1 MKILIL
7 GSSGVLSKTL
17 QLYLSKKNIDFLT
30 ISRERNSNRNF
41 YLKDISNFKNLEQ
54 LIFKIKPKYIINC
67 IGVTKFNNT
76 YKNKK
81 LTILLNTKMPI
92 YLAELCKLNKIYF
105 LHISTDCVF
114 SGKKGNYSDNS
125 YKDTK
130 DLYGLSKNKGEVKN
144 KFTTTIRTSFIGPEL
159 NTKKSLLSWFLNEKK
174 FVRGYGKA
182 FFSGITSLELS
193 KIIYNYFIKK
203 NILQNKIINIGS
215 RRTSKFTL
223 LTKIRKI
230 FKKNINIV
238 RYQNFIIDRSLDSKK
253 FRKLTRY
260 KVVKWDKMLLELK
273 RFMISNNYK
282 F

>member
-7 GSSGVLSKTL
+7 GSSGILSKTL

-41 YLKDISNFKNLEQ
+41 YLKNISNFKNLEQ

>member
-7 GSSGVLSKTL
+7 GSSGILSKTL

-174 FVRGYGKA
+174 FVRGYSKA
-182 FFSGITSLELS
+182 FFSGITSLELC

>member
-7 GSSGVLSKTL
+7 GSSGILSRTL
-17 QLYLSKKNIDFLT
+17 QLYLSKKNLYFLT
-30 ISRERNSNRNF
+30 ISREKNNNRNVN
-41 YLKDISNFKNLEQ
+41 LKNISNFKNLEQ
-54 LIFKIKPKYIINC
+54 LILKIRPTHIINC
-67 IGVTKFNNT
+67 IGITKFNNT

-81 LTILLNTKMPI
+81 LTVLLNTKMPI
-92 YLAELCKLNKIYF
+92 YLAELCKLNKIYL

-125 YKDTK
+125 YKDSK

-144 KFTTTIRTSFIGPEL
+144 KFTATIRTSFIGPEL

-174 FVRGYGKA
+174 FVKGYSKA
-182 FFSGITSLELS
+182 FFSGITSLELC

-215 RRTSKFTL
+215 RRISKFTL

-253 FRKLTRY
+253 FRKLTSY
-260 KVVKWDKMLLELK
+260 KVVKWDKMLSELK
-273 RFMISNNYK
+273 KFMINNKYK

>member
-7 GSSGVLSKTL
+7 GSTGVLGKTL

-30 ISRERNSNRNF
+30 LSRGKSKNRNIN
-41 YLKDISNFKNLEQ
+41 LKNFSNFKKLEQ
-54 LIFKIKPKYIINC
+54 IISKIKPTHIINC

-81 LTILLNTKMPI
+81 LTISLNTKMPI
-92 YLAELCKLNKIYF
+92 YLAKFCKLNKIYL

-125 YKDTK
+125 VKDSK

-144 KFTTTIRTSFIGPEL
+144 KFTSTIRTSFIGPEL

-174 FVRGYGKA
+174 FVRGYSKA
-182 FFSGITSLELS
+182 FFSGLTSLELC
-193 KIIYNYFIKK
+193 KIIDNYFIKK

-215 RRTSKFTL
+215 RRISKFIL
-223 LTKIRKI
+223 LTKIRMI
-230 FKKNINIV
+230 FKKKIDIV

-253 FRKLTRY
+253 FRKLSNY

-273 RFMISNNYK
+273 KFMINNNYK

>member
-7 GSSGVLSKTL
+7 GSSGILGKTL

-41 YLKDISNFKNLEQ
+41 YLKNISNFKNLEQ

-144 KFTTTIRTSFIGPEL
+144 KFTATIRTSFIGPEL
-159 NTKKSLLSWFLNEKK
+159 NTKKSLLSWFLNEKN
-174 FVRGYGKA
+174 FVRGYSKA
-182 FFSGITSLELS
+182 FFSGLTSLELC

-215 RRTSKFTL
+215 RRISKFTL

-230 FKKNINIV
+230 FKKKINIV
-238 RYQNFIIDRSLDSKK
+238 RYQNFTIDRSLDSKK
-253 FRKLTRY
+253 FRKLTSY
-260 KVVKWDKMLLELK
+260 KIVNWDKMLLELK
-273 RFMISNNYK
+273 KFMINNKYK

>member
-7 GSSGVLSKTL
+7 GSSGILSKTL

-174 FVRGYGKA
+174 FVRGYSKA
-182 FFSGITSLELS
+182 FFSGLTSLELS

-215 RRTSKFTL
+215 RRISKFTL

-273 RFMISNNYK
+273 RFMINNNYK

>member
-7 GSSGVLSKTL
+7 GSTGVLGKTL

-30 ISRERNSNRNF
+30 LSREKSKNRNIN
-41 YLKDISNFKNLEQ
+41 LKNFSNFKKLEQ
-54 LIFKIKPKYIINC
+54 IISKIKPTHIINC

-81 LTILLNTKMPI
+81 LTISLNTKMPI
-92 YLAELCKLNKIYF
+92 YLAKFCKLNKIYL

-125 YKDTK
+125 VKDSK

-144 KFTTTIRTSFIGPEL
+144 KFTSTIRTSFIGPEL

-174 FVRGYGKA
+174 FVRGYSKA
-182 FFSGITSLELS
+182 FFSGLTSLELC
-193 KIIYNYFIKK
+193 KIIDNYFIKK

-215 RRTSKFTL
+215 RRISKFIL
-223 LTKIRKI
+223 FSL
-230 FKKNINIV
+230 KKPQS
-238 RYQNFIIDRSLDSKK
+238 Y
-253 FRKLTRY
+253 
-260 KVVKWDKMLLELK
+260 
-273 RFMISNNYK
+273 ISNSIFTNHLK
-282 F
+282 S

>member
-7 GSSGVLSKTL
+7 GSSGILSKTL

-273 RFMISNNYK
+273 RFMINNNYK

>member
-7 GSSGVLSKTL
+7 GSSGILGKTL

-30 ISRERNSNRNF
+30 ISREKNNNRNIT
-41 YLKDISNFKNLEQ
+41 LKNISNFKNLEE
-54 LIFKIKPKYIINC
+54 LIFKIGPTHIINC

-81 LTILLNTKMPI
+81 ITVSLNTKMPI
-92 YLAELCKLNKIYF
+92 YLAEFCKLNKIYL

-114 SGKKGNYSDNS
+114 SGEKGNYSDNS
-125 YKDTK
+125 YKDSK
-130 DLYGLSKNKGEVKN
+130 DLYGLSKNIGEVKN
-144 KFTTTIRTSFIGPEL
+144 KFTGTIRTSFIGPEL

-174 FVRGYGKA
+174 FVRGYSKA
-182 FFSGITSLELS
+182 FFSGLTSLELC

-215 RRTSKFTL
+215 RRISKFTL

-230 FKKNINIV
+230 FKKKINIV
-238 RYQNFIIDRSLDSKK
+238 RYQNFTIDRSLDSKK
-253 FRKLTRY
+253 FRKLTGY
-260 KVVKWDKMLLELK
+260 KVVGWDKMLLELK
-273 RFMISNNYK
+273 RFMIINNYK

>member
-7 GSSGVLSKTL
+7 GSSGILGKTL

-30 ISRERNSNRNF
+30 ISREKNNNKNIT
-41 YLKDISNFKNLEQ
+41 LKNISNFNNLEE
-54 LIFKIKPKYIINC
+54 LIFKIRPTHIINC

-81 LTILLNTKMPI
+81 ITVSLNTKMPI
-92 YLAELCKLNKIYF
+92 YLAEFCKLNKIYL

-114 SGKKGNYSDNS
+114 SGEKGNYSDNS
-125 YKDTK
+125 YKDSK

-144 KFTTTIRTSFIGPEL
+144 KFTATIRTSFIGPEL
-159 NTKKSLLSWFLNEKK
+159 NTKKSLLSWFLNEEN
-174 FVRGYGKA
+174 FVRGYSKA
-182 FFSGITSLELS
+182 FFSGLTSLELC

-215 RRTSKFTL
+215 RRISKFTL

-230 FKKNINIV
+230 FKKKINIV
-238 RYQNFIIDRSLDSKK
+238 RYQNFTIDRSLDSKK
-253 FRKLTRY
+253 FRKLTGY
-260 KVVKWDKMLLELK
+260 KVVGWDKMLLELK
-273 RFMISNNYK
+273 RFMVNNNYK

>member
-7 GSSGVLSKTL
+7 GSSGILSRTL

-30 ISRERNSNRNF
+30 ISREKNNSRNVN
-41 YLKDISNFKNLEQ
+41 LKNISNFKNLEQ
-54 LIFKIKPKYIINC
+54 LIFKIRPTHIINC
-67 IGVTKFNNT
+67 IGITKFNNK

-81 LTILLNTKMPI
+81 LTISLNTKMPI
-92 YLAELCKLNKIYF
+92 YLAELCKFNKIYL

-114 SGKKGNYSDNS
+114 SGKKGDYSDNS

-144 KFTTTIRTSFIGPEL
+144 KFTATIRTSFIGPEL

-174 FVRGYGKA
+174 FVRGYSKA
-182 FFSGITSLELS
+182 FFSGLTSLELC

-215 RRTSKFTL
+215 RRISKFTL

-253 FRKLTRY
+253 FRKLTSY

-273 RFMISNNYK
+273 KFMINNKYK

>member
-1 MKILIL
+1 MKTLIL
-7 GSSGVLSKTL
+7 GSSGILSKTL
-17 QLYLSKKNIDFLT
+17 QLYLDKKNIDFLT
-30 ISRERNSNRNF
+30 ISREKNNYRNNN
-41 YLKDISNFKNLEQ
+41 LKNISNFKNLEQ
-54 LIFKIKPKYIINC
+54 LIFKIRPTHIINC

-81 LTILLNTKMPI
+81 LTVLLNTKMPI
-92 YLAELCKLNKIYF
+92 YLAKLCKINKIYL

-144 KFTTTIRTSFIGPEL
+144 KFTATIRTSFIGPEL

-174 FVRGYGKA
+174 FVRGYSKA
-182 FFSGITSLELS
+182 FFSGITSLELC

-215 RRTSKFTL
+215 RRISKFTL

-230 FKKNINIV
+230 FKKDINIV

-253 FRKLTRY
+253 FRKLTSY

-273 RFMISNNYK
+273 KFMINNKYK

>member
-7 GSSGVLSKTL
+7 GSSGILSKTL

-215 RRTSKFTL
+215 RRISKFTL

>member
-7 GSSGVLSKTL
+7 GSSGILSKTL

-41 YLKDISNFKNLEQ
+41 YLKNISNFKNLEQ

-144 KFTTTIRTSFIGPEL
+144 KFTATIRTSFIGPEL
-159 NTKKSLLSWFLNEKK
+159 NTKKSLLSWFLNEEN
-174 FVRGYGKA
+174 FVRGYNKA
-182 FFSGITSLELS
+182 FFSGLTSLELC

-215 RRTSKFTL
+215 RRISKFTL

-230 FKKNINIV
+230 FKKKINIV
-238 RYQNFIIDRSLDSKK
+238 RYQNFTIDRSLDSKK
-253 FRKLTRY
+253 FRKLTGY
-260 KVVKWDKMLLELK
+260 KVVGWDKMLLELK
-273 RFMISNNYK
+273 RFMINNNYK

>member
-1 MKILIL
+1 MKTLIL
-7 GSSGVLSKTL
+7 GSSGILSKTL
-17 QLYLSKKNIDFLT
+17 QLYLDKKNIDFLT
-30 ISRERNSNRNF
+30 ISREKNNHRNNN
-41 YLKDISNFKNLEQ
+41 LKNISNFKNLEQ
-54 LIFKIKPKYIINC
+54 LIFKIRPTHIINC

-81 LTILLNTKMPI
+81 LTVLLNTKMPI
-92 YLAELCKLNKIYF
+92 YLAKLCKINKIYL

-144 KFTTTIRTSFIGPEL
+144 KFTATIRTSFIGPEL
-159 NTKKSLLSWFLNEKK
+159 NTKKSLLNWFLNEKK
-174 FVRGYGKA
+174 FVRGYSKA
-182 FFSGITSLELS
+182 FFSGITSLELC

-215 RRTSKFTL
+215 RRISKFTL

-230 FKKNINIV
+230 FKKDINIV

-253 FRKLTRY
+253 FRKLTSY

-273 RFMISNNYK
+273 KFMINNKYK

>member
-1 MKILIL
+1 MKTLIL
-7 GSSGVLSKTL
+7 GSSGILSKTL
-17 QLYLSKKNIDFLT
+17 QLYLDKKNIDFLT
-30 ISRERNSNRNF
+30 ISREKNNHRNNN
-41 YLKDISNFKNLEQ
+41 LKNISNFKNLEQ
-54 LIFKIKPKYIINC
+54 LIFKIRPTHIINC

-81 LTILLNTKMPI
+81 LTVLLNTKMPI
-92 YLAELCKLNKIYF
+92 YLAKLCKINKIYL

-144 KFTTTIRTSFIGPEL
+144 KFTATIRTSFIGPEL
-159 NTKKSLLSWFLNEKK
+159 NTKKSLLSWFLNEEN
-174 FVRGYGKA
+174 FVRGYSKA
-182 FFSGITSLELS
+182 FFSGLTSLELC

-215 RRTSKFTL
+215 RRISKFTL

-253 FRKLTRY
+253 FRKLTGY

>member
-7 GSSGVLSKTL
+7 GSSGILGKTL

-30 ISRERNSNRNF
+30 ISREKNNNKNIT
-41 YLKDISNFKNLEQ
+41 LKNISNFNNLEE
-54 LIFKIKPKYIINC
+54 LIFKIRPTHIINC

-81 LTILLNTKMPI
+81 ITVSLNTKMPI
-92 YLAELCKLNKIYF
+92 YLAELCKLNKIYL

-114 SGKKGNYSDNS
+114 SGEKGNYSDNS
-125 YKDTK
+125 YKDSK

-144 KFTTTIRTSFIGPEL
+144 KFTATIRTSFIGPEL
-159 NTKKSLLSWFLNEKK
+159 NTKKSLLSWFLNEEN
-174 FVRGYGKA
+174 FVRGYSKA
-182 FFSGITSLELS
+182 FFSGLTSLELC

-215 RRTSKFTL
+215 RRISKFTL

-230 FKKNINIV
+230 FKKKINIV
-238 RYQNFIIDRSLDSKK
+238 RYQNFTIDRSLDSKK
-253 FRKLTRY
+253 FRKLTGY
-260 KVVKWDKMLLELK
+260 KVVGWDKMLLELK
-273 RFMISNNYK
+273 RFMINNNYK

>member
-7 GSSGVLSKTL
+7 GSSGILGKTL

-30 ISRERNSNRNF
+30 ISREKNNNKNIT
-41 YLKDISNFKNLEQ
+41 LKNISNFNNLEE
-54 LIFKIKPKYIINC
+54 LIFKIRPTHIINC

-81 LTILLNTKMPI
+81 LTVLLNTKMPI
-92 YLAELCKLNKIYF
+92 YLAKLCKLNKIYL

-144 KFTTTIRTSFIGPEL
+144 KFTATIRTSFIGPEL

-174 FVRGYGKA
+174 FVRGYSKA
-182 FFSGITSLELS
+182 FFSGLTSLELC

-215 RRTSKFTL
+215 KRISKFTL

-253 FRKLTRY
+253 FRKLTSY

-273 RFMISNNYK
+273 KFMINNKYK

>member
-7 GSSGVLSKTL
+7 GSSGILSRTL

-30 ISRERNSNRNF
+30 ISREKNNNKNVN
-41 YLKDISNFKNLEQ
+41 LKNISNFKNLEE
-54 LIFKIKPKYIINC
+54 LIFKIRPTHIINC
-67 IGVTKFNNT
+67 IGITKFNNT

-81 LTILLNTKMPI
+81 LTVLLNTKMPI
-92 YLAELCKLNKIYF
+92 YLAGLCKLNKIYL

-125 YKDTK
+125 YKDTN

-144 KFTTTIRTSFIGPEL
+144 KFTATIRTSFIGPEL

-174 FVRGYGKA
+174 FVRGYSKA
-182 FFSGITSLELS
+182 FFSGITSLELC
-193 KIIYNYFIKK
+193 KIIYNCFIKK
-203 NILQNKIINIGS
+203 NILQNKIINIGT
-215 RRTSKFTL
+215 RRISKFTL

-230 FKKNINIV
+230 FKKKIDIV
-238 RYQNFIIDRSLDSKK
+238 RYQNFTIDRSLDSKK
-253 FRKLTRY
+253 FRKLTSY
-260 KVVKWDKMLLELK
+260 KIVNRDKMLLELK
-273 RFMISNNYK
+273 KFMINNKYK

>member
-7 GSSGVLSKTL
+7 GSSGILSKTL
-17 QLYLSKKNIDFLT
+17 QLYLDKKNIDFLT
-30 ISRERNSNRNF
+30 ISREKNNHRNNN
-41 YLKDISNFKNLEQ
+41 LKNISNFKNLEQ
-54 LIFKIKPKYIINC
+54 LIFKIRPTHIINC

-76 YKNKK
+76 YKNKR
-81 LTILLNTKMPI
+81 LTVLLNTKMPI
-92 YLAELCKLNKIYF
+92 YLAELCKFNKIYL

-144 KFTTTIRTSFIGPEL
+144 KFTATIRTSFIGPEL

-174 FVRGYGKA
+174 FVRGYSKA
-182 FFSGITSLELS
+182 FFSGITSLELC

-215 RRTSKFTL
+215 RRISKFTL

-253 FRKLTRY
+253 FRKLTSY

-273 RFMISNNYK
+273 KFMINNKYK

>member
-7 GSSGVLSKTL
+7 GSTGVLGKTL

-30 ISRERNSNRNF
+30 LSREKSKNRNIN
-41 YLKDISNFKNLEQ
+41 LKNFSNFKKLEQ
-54 LIFKIKPKYIINC
+54 IISKIKPTHIINC

-81 LTILLNTKMPI
+81 LTISLNTKMPI
-92 YLAELCKLNKIYF
+92 YLAKFCKLNKIYL

-125 YKDTK
+125 VKDSK

-144 KFTTTIRTSFIGPEL
+144 KFTSTIRTSFIGPEL

-174 FVRGYGKA
+174 FVRGYSKA
-182 FFSGITSLELS
+182 FFSGLTSLELC
-193 KIIYNYFIKK
+193 KIIDNYFIKK

-215 RRTSKFTL
+215 RRISKFIL
-223 LTKIRKI
+223 LTKIRMI
-230 FKKNINIV
+230 FKKKIEIV

-253 FRKLTRY
+253 FRKLSNY

-273 RFMISNNYK
+273 KFMINNNYK

>member
-7 GSSGVLSKTL
+7 GSTGVLGKTL

-30 ISRERNSNRNF
+30 LSREKSKNRNIN
-41 YLKDISNFKNLEQ
+41 LKNFSNFKKLEQ
-54 LIFKIKPKYIINC
+54 IISKIKPTHIINC

-81 LTILLNTKMPI
+81 LTISLNTKMPI
-92 YLAELCKLNKIYF
+92 YLAKFCKLNEIYL

-125 YKDTK
+125 VKDSK

-144 KFTTTIRTSFIGPEL
+144 KFASTIRTSFIGPEL

-174 FVRGYGKA
+174 FVRGYSKA
-182 FFSGITSLELS
+182 FFSGLTSLELC
-193 KIIYNYFIKK
+193 KIIDNYFIKK

-215 RRTSKFTL
+215 RRISKFIL
-223 LTKIRKI
+223 LTKIRMI
-230 FKKNINIV
+230 FKKKIDIV

-253 FRKLTRY
+253 FRKLSNY

-273 RFMISNNYK
+273 KFMINNNYK

>member
-1 MKILIL
+1 MRILIL
-7 GSSGVLSKTL
+7 GSTGVLGKTL

-30 ISRERNSNRNF
+30 LSREKSKNRNIN
-41 YLKDISNFKNLEQ
+41 LKNFSNFKKLGQ
-54 LIFKIKPKYIINC
+54 IISKIKPTHIINC

-81 LTILLNTKMPI
+81 LTISLNTKMPI
-92 YLAELCKLNKIYF
+92 YLAKFCKLNKIYL

-125 YKDTK
+125 VKDSK

-144 KFTTTIRTSFIGPEL
+144 KFTSTIRTSFIGPEL

-174 FVRGYGKA
+174 FVRGYSKA
-182 FFSGITSLELS
+182 FFSGLTSLELC
-193 KIIYNYFIKK
+193 KIIDNYFIKK

-215 RRTSKFTL
+215 RRISKFML
-223 LTKIRKI
+223 LTKIRMI
-230 FKKNINIV
+230 FKKKIDIV

-253 FRKLTRY
+253 FRKLSNY

-273 RFMISNNYK
+273 KFMINNNYK

>member
-7 GSSGVLSKTL
+7 GSSGILSKTL

-174 FVRGYGKA
+174 FVRGYSKA

-215 RRTSKFTL
+215 RRISKFTL